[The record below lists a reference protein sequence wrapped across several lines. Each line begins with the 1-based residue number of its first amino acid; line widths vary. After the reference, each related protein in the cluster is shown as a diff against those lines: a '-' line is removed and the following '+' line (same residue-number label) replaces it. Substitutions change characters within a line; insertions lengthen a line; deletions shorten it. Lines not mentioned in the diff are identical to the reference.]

1 MDRKKDARG
10 AICPLRRGSH
20 AVQSGVMPSRQFV
33 SWAKF
38 RVSAVSLV
46 GLLILLTLVYLLT
59 GGTLLSRRVSAY
71 LYLPDGSG
79 LERDAP
85 VRVDG
90 VDVGRVSSVRLS
102 GSPNARRA
110 VVVTMDVERKRL
122 PGIPAASQ
130 AEISSDSM
138 IGDRF
143 VDITSHPS
151 PNSLSPGGEIPM
163 KEETEVMKAIDML
176 DLEKQMRELNALL
189 ADLDAGRGP
198 VGQFVRGR
206 QMYDD
211 LVKRCAEIDRAFTAA
226 VAATTAVGGAIYS
239 HEMYG
244 RLLDSA
250 ARIDARLASIESGKL
265 LRDPAQY
272 DSLRASVAHVSQS
285 VAALRTGALMQSGDA
300 YAGWNRSLTAL
311 IRQVDDFDSSPAL
324 NNSAAYE
331 SLTGMTRELGEA
343 MREIRTH
350 PEKFVRMTL
359 F

>member
-1 MDRKKDARG
+1 
-10 AICPLRRGSH
+10 
-20 AVQSGVMPSRQFV
+20 
-33 SWAKF
+33 
-38 RVSAVSLV
+38 
-46 GLLILLTLVYLLT
+46 
-59 GGTLLSRRVSAY
+59 
-71 LYLPDGSG
+71 
-79 LERDAP
+79 
-85 VRVDG
+85 
-90 VDVGRVSSVRLS
+90 VGRVSSVRLS

-239 HEMYG
+239 HEMYS
-244 RLLDSA
+244 RILDSA
-250 ARIDARLASIESGKL
+250 TRMDASLASLQSGQGNAARL

-272 DSLRASVAHVSQS
+272 EGLRATLGRLRQS
-285 VAALRTGALMQSGDA
+285 VAALRSGAMMQSGDA
-300 YAGWNRSLTAL
+300 YAAWNSSLIAL
-311 IRQVDDFDSSPAL
+311 IRQVDDFDSNPAFSTSEAYDSL
-324 NNSAAYE
+324 AGAALGLRD
-331 SLTGMTRELGEA
+331 SLRDF
-343 MREIRTH
+343 RTH
-350 PEKFVRMTL
+350 PEKYVRMKL